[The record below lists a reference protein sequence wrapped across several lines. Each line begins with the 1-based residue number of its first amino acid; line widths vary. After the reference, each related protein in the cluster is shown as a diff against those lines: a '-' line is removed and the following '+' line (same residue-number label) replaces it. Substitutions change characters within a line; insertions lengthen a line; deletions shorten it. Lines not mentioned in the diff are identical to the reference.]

1 MHPRGVGRSCHW
13 LRRGALTASLRRTIS
28 CCCSV
33 NAKQTFLSPLSTAK
47 VRRLRCRPGEY
58 SVGCGAAGRW
68 GTPGSAQ
75 PEGEGSVVSPTR
87 GGRCWGR
94 GAEGCRAPCFGDV
107 GFGAWGCNA
116 VLGVQIVGMGEA
128 KLTALVSSRSG
139 ALCSPGGPQR
149 SVLGMRCWGCRAAGL
164 SQWHRGGSG
173 HLSPSLWPLQPRA
186 LTRGRAA
193 APGLALWWSYSSSVL
208 QNPTAGLCLSTP

>member
-87 GGRCWGR
+87 RGRCWGR

-116 VLGVQIVGMGEA
+116 VLGGADRGDGGRLNSRRSCPAGVGLCAHLGDHSA
-128 KLTALVSSRSG
+128 QCWGCGAGAAGLQGCPSG
-139 ALCSPGGPQR
+139 TGGARGICPHPCGHCSPGP
-149 SVLGMRCWGCRAAGL
+149 
-164 SQWHRGGSG
+164 
-173 HLSPSLWPLQPRA
+173 
-186 LTRGRAA
+186 
-193 APGLALWWSYSSSVL
+193 
-208 QNPTAGLCLSTP
+208 